1 MPYTTWQLDTTIAQL
16 ESALAAGA
24 QAAEVSFEGRMYRAQ
39 SASEIRDRISYF
51 NALYPTATDAPSNPT
66 PKTRTFYLFGGKGIG
81 W

>member
-24 QAAEVSFEGRMYRAQ
+24 TAAEVSFEGRMYRAQ
-39 SASEIRDRISYF
+39 TADEIRNRISYF
-51 NALYPTATDAPSNPT
+51 NALYPNATDAPPNPT

-81 W
+81 Y

>member
-1 MPYTTWQLDTTIAQL
+1 MPYTTWQLDTAIAQL
-16 ESALAAGA
+16 EAALLAGA

-39 SASEIRDRISYF
+39 SAAEIRNRISYF
-51 NALYPTATDAPSNPT
+51 QALYPTATDAPPNPT